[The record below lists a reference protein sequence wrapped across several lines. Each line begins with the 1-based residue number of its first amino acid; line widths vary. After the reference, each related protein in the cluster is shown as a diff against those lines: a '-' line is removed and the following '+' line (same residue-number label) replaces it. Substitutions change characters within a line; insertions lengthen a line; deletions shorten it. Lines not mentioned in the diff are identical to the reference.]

1 MKSDGAAATGGGRG
15 GGGTATAATATSLTA
30 ADSDGPPVLPNSPRK
45 RVDFAGKTILAP
57 LTTVGNLPFR
67 RIAKGY
73 GVNITVGEMAMA
85 QNLLQGTSAEWSLVR
100 RHESEDIFGV
110 QIAGSKP
117 QIVARACEL
126 LQAEGNVDFVDLNC
140 GCPIDLVCRTG
151 AGSALMGNNGR
162 FGKIVRAM
170 RAVLTD
176 TSLTIKLRT
185 GIKTGKNTAMKLVPQ
200 LKIWN
205 VDLITM
211 HGRSKEARY
220 TKLADWDYISQCAR
234 AAAPIPFAG
243 NGDILSWEDAN
254 RGRDGTGISSVM
266 IGRGALIKPW
276 IFKEIEDQQHYDIR
290 SGERLDML
298 RDYCRYGM
306 EHWGSDTKGVETTR
320 KFLLEWMSF
329 LHRYIPVGLLE
340 VLPQRINER
349 PPAHYCRD
357 DLETM
362 MASNHSEDWVKIT
375 NMLLGPPP
383 KTFEFVPKHKSNSY
397 NNNPDVVAAAAAPGG
412 GGGGGGGGSKVVK
425 EWG

>member
-1 MKSDGAAATGGGRG
+1 MKGVPIPKSIHAAFSYMTAAPVAAAKESSSDG
-15 GGGTATAATATSLTA
+15 GGGGSGGSGGCAEGDGDVKVETDAPPPPAAAASAAAAAAGATS
-30 ADSDGPPVLPNSPRK
+30 ADGDGPPVLPDSSRK
-45 RVDFAGKTILAP
+45 RIDFAGKTILAP

-73 GVNITVGEMAMA
+73 GVDVTVGEMAMA
-85 QNLLQGTSAEWSLVR
+85 QNLLQGTAAEWSLVR

-151 AGSALMGNNGR
+151 AGSALMANSGR

-170 RAVLTD
+170 RDVLTD
-176 TSLTIKLRT
+176 TALTIKLRT

-234 AAAPIPFAG
+234 AASPIPFAG

-254 RGRDGTGISSVM
+254 RYVGRKSPL
-266 IGRGALIKPW
+266 A
-276 IFKEIEDQQHYDIR
+276 
-290 SGERLDML
+290 
-298 RDYCRYGM
+298 
-306 EHWGSDTKGVETTR
+306 TKN
-320 KFLLEWMSF
+320 
-329 LHRYIPVGLLE
+329 LLE
-340 VLPQRINER
+340 VTDGLRR
-349 PPAHYCRD
+349 PP
-357 DLETM
+357 
-362 MASNHSEDWVKIT
+362 
-375 NMLLGPPP
+375 
-383 KTFEFVPKHKSNSY
+383 
-397 NNNPDVVAAAAAPGG
+397 
-412 GGGGGGGGSKVVK
+412 
-425 EWG
+425 